1 MKEQEHIYLEIDEY
15 ENLDEQLEPNTH
27 SIENTEN
34 NPPETTKEAAIDN
47 KLRLLFNYFK
57 EIERESHLL
66 DSYQEKCLAAKIKQY
81 EKKHKI
87 LLKQSQKIQKLI
99 DIKKQSSEN
108 DIDEIKHYKL
118 SLHRINLLANIYVSK
133 IKETKNQFI
142 VSNLHLV
149 ISIARKYLNRGIHFS
164 DLLQEGNLGLIRAV
178 EKFDYTLG
186 FKFSTYASWWIKQH
200 ITRALQEKN
209 MAIRTPAYLYENLNK
224 INQVVEEL
232 SKKLDRKPTIEEI
245 SEKMGMNTKNVEF
258 FINTSTKLVR
268 KVYSLDSPISNSSEV
283 TWMDCVADESSPS
296 IENVLDLN
304 KIKKNIKEI
313 LSPLSSREET
323 ILKMRYGIDSDT
335 TFTLKEIG
343 DMYGLT
349 RERVRQI
356 QNNAHKKIALHED
369 NEYLRNIL

>member
-15 ENLDEQLEPNTH
+15 DNLDEQLEPNTH
-27 SIENTEN
+27 SIENTES

-108 DIDEIKHYKL
+108 DIEEIKHYKL